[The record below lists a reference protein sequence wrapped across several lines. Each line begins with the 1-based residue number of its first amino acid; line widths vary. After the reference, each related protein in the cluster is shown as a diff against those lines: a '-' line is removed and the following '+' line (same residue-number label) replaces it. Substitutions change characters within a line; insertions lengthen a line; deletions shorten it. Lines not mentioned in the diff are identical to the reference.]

1 MPHNANRVIVST
13 PESGRHSCRRL
24 LHINTGCIPLMPP
37 FAGSFF
43 HNVRPIRQ
51 IWRKRVGVETT
62 VNLQIDRVYA
72 ALRTPTSLQS
82 LLNITVL
89 GASGIES
96 STILRKIPQT
106 AALQPLLRDNHYKHY
121 KNDNHPVDFR
131 IVAK

>member
-51 IWRKRVGVETT
+51 IWRKRVGVEPTI
-62 VNLQIDRVYA
+62 LAAKDRINGFEGHEDHRA
-72 ALRTPTSLQS
+72 P
-82 LLNITVL
+82 
-89 GASGIES
+89 GASVVGKS
-96 STILRKIPQT
+96 QRILGLMDRHNFGRRARLAP
-106 AALQPLLRDNHYKHY
+106 R
-121 KNDNHPVDFR
+121 
-131 IVAK
+131 